1 MMTLQKDKTTELLK
15 EMDPQANI
23 ESSHAHYSD
32 EKFWEKLMK
41 YGKKA
46 GAKSVYYSL
55 LLYYT
60 AQNPA
65 VPKSA
70 KLTII
75 GALGYLIFPV
85 DLIPDF
91 IPVVGLADDASL
103 IVYALYQVISHVD
116 EETKQRAHEKMKSWF
131 GENYDDGEMDQ
142 QFLPKS

>member
-1 MMTLQKDKTTELLK
+1 MTKQDEKTKELLND
-15 EMDPQANI
+15 MDVQSSI
-23 ESSHAHYSD
+23 ESSQIHYSD
-32 EKFWEKLMK
+32 EKFWDKLLK

-46 GAKSVYYSL
+46 GEKSVYYSL

-75 GALGYLIFPV
+75 GALGYLIFPI

-91 IPVVGLADDASL
+91 IPVIGLADDANL
-103 IVYALYQVISHVD
+103 IVYALYQVMSHVD
-116 EETKQRAHEKMKSWF
+116 EPTKQRAHEKMKSWF
-131 GENYDDGEMDQ
+131 GDNYDDGEMDQ

>member
-1 MMTLQKDKTTELLK
+1 MTKQDEKYNKILNEL
-15 EMDPQANI
+15 DPQKSI
-23 ESSHAHYSD
+23 ESSHTHYSD
-32 EKFWEKLMK
+32 EKFWDKLLK

-46 GAKSVYYSL
+46 GEKSVYYSL

-75 GALGYLIFPV
+75 GALGYLIFPI

-91 IPVVGLADDASL
+91 IPVIGLTDDASL
-103 IVYALYQVISHVD
+103 IVYALYQVMSHVD

-131 GENYDDGEMDQ
+131 GDNYDDGEMDQ
-142 QFLPKS
+142 QFLPKP

>member
-1 MMTLQKDKTTELLK
+1 MTKQDEKTKELLND
-15 EMDPQANI
+15 MDVQSSI
-23 ESSHAHYSD
+23 ESSQIHYSD
-32 EKFWEKLMK
+32 EKFWDKLLK

-46 GAKSVYYSL
+46 GEKSVYYSL

-75 GALGYLIFPV
+75 GALGYLIFPI

-91 IPVVGLADDASL
+91 IPVIGLADDASL
-103 IVYALYQVISHVD
+103 IVYALYQVMSHVD
-116 EETKQRAHEKMKSWF
+116 EPTKQRAHEKMKSWF
-131 GENYDDGEMDQ
+131 GDNYDDGEMDQ

>member
-1 MMTLQKDKTTELLK
+1 MSK
-15 EMDPQANI
+15 QANNNHELITEKDAQSQI
-23 ESSHAHYSD
+23 ESSGIHYSE
-32 EKFWEKLMK
+32 EKFWDKLKK

-46 GAKSVYYSL
+46 GEKSVYYSL

-70 KLTII
+70 KLTIV

-103 IVYALYQVISHVD
+103 IVYALYQVISHID
-116 EETKQRAHEKMKSWF
+116 EATKQRAHEKMKSWF
-131 GENYDDGEMDQ
+131 GDNYNSEEMDQ
-142 QFLPKS
+142 ELLPKP

>member
-1 MMTLQKDKTTELLK
+1 MTKQEEKYKHILN
-15 EMDPQANI
+15 EMDPQKNI
-23 ESSHAHYSD
+23 ESSEMHYSD
-32 EKFWEKLMK
+32 EKFWDKLFK

-46 GAKSVYYSL
+46 GEKSVYYSL

-75 GALGYLIFPV
+75 GALGYLIFPI

-91 IPVVGLADDASL
+91 IPVIGLADDASL
-103 IVYALYQVISHVD
+103 IVYALYQVMSHVD
-116 EETKQRAHEKMKSWF
+116 EPTKQRAHEKMKSWF
-131 GENYDDGEMDQ
+131 GDNYNDGDMDQ
-142 QFLPKS
+142 QFLPKP